1 MRPAGVVLGDD
12 LGPRGRR
19 LATIASVVSVIV
31 LAALV
36 VVALR
41 RLANKGQF
49 AGRKWEF
56 LTNAGVRGFLLGGLG
71 ATLKAAIAGMVLAL
85 LVGGILALGR
95 IAPQRIFRWVSGL
108 LVQFFR
114 AVPLLTLILFVSLSF
129 PSWGLHLSA
138 LWYLVIALVAYNS
151 AVLAEVFRAGIL
163 SLPKGQREAA
173 YSLGMSWWQA
183 MLLVV
188 LPQAVR
194 RMIPAIVSQ
203 LVTLLKDTSL
213 GLVIPYEELLRRGQI
228 TGESFKL
235 HNPLLQSLFVVA
247 FLYWGVNFTLSRIA
261 RRLEVR
267 QRRRFGGAPPTAAVE
282 DLAALGAHSAAVEAT
297 AREGLQRPTTTA
309 VTVKRSTL

>member
-1 MRPAGVVLGDD
+1 MTGRGVVLGDD

-19 LATIASVVSVIV
+19 HANFASAVTVVV
-31 LAALV
+31 LVALV
-36 VVALR
+36 LVAWR
-41 RLANKGQF
+41 RLADKGEL
-49 AGRKWEF
+49 AGQKWKF
-56 LTNAGVRGFLLGGLG
+56 LANARVRGFLLGGLA

-85 LVGGILALGR
+85 VVGGVLALGR
-95 IAPQRIFRWVSGL
+95 IAPQRPFRWLSGV

-129 PSWGLHLSA
+129 PKWGLHLSA

-163 SLPKGQREAA
+163 SLPRGQSEAA
-173 YSLGMSWWQA
+173 YSLGMSWWQT

-235 HNPLLQSLFVVA
+235 NSPLLQALFVVA
-247 FLYWGVNFTLSRIA
+247 CMYWAVCFTLSRIA

-267 QRRRFGGAPPTAAVE
+267 QRRRFGGKPPAEAVE
-282 DLAALGAHSAAVEAT
+282 DLAALHAQSEEIEALG
-297 AREGLQRPTTTA
+297 R
-309 VTVKRSTL
+309 

>member
-1 MRPAGVVLGDD
+1 MKTRGVILGDD

-19 LATIASVVSVIV
+19 LATLASAVT
-31 LAALV
+31 
-36 VVALR
+36 VVAMVALAMVAWQ
-41 RLANKGQF
+41 RLSNRGQF
-49 AGRKWEF
+49 AGQKWRF
-56 LTNAGVRGFLLGGLG
+56 LTNARVRGFLLGGLA
-71 ATLKAAIAGMVLAL
+71 ATLKAAIAGMVLAM
-85 LVGGILALGR
+85 LVGGLLALGR
-95 IAPQRIFRWVSGL
+95 IAPQRTFRWLTGL

-114 AVPLLTLILFVSLSF
+114 AIPLLTLILFVSLSF

-163 SLPKGQREAA
+163 SLPRGQSEAA
-173 YSLGMSWWQA
+173 YSLGMSWWQT

-188 LPQAVR
+188 LPQALR

-235 HNPLLQSLFVVA
+235 HSPLLQSLFVVA
-247 FLYWGVNFTLSRIA
+247 CMYWAVNFALSRIA

-267 QRRRFGGAPPTAAVE
+267 QRRRFGGKPPVAPTE
-282 DLAALGAHSAAVEAT
+282 DMATLRAESDQLEAGA
-297 AREGLQRPTTTA
+297 R
-309 VTVKRSTL
+309 